1 MFNCFS
7 FLIQFNMPI
16 DNCPLNKDEFTE
28 YKALRVRYAK
38 AGGNPDDPF
47 EETTLPGLYRH
58 EYNEQPDNRITP
70 DQIGRLRELFCRLTD
85 AVQE

>member
-1 MFNCFS
+1 
-7 FLIQFNMPI
+7 MPT
-16 DNCPLNKDEFTE
+16 LNEAELKE
-28 YKALRVRYAK
+28 YEALKVRYAK

-58 EYNEQPDNRITP
+58 EYDKQPDDRITP